1 MVSKGGSEQ
10 DIEPHLAHLGG
21 LCLHAPTLVLGEGMG
36 CLAWS
41 VDYSHFPA
49 YRCKMHATDSLPV
62 VTGGDKVLLHF
73 IQKSP
78 GDYVPQENIL
88 QALGISAEVCSSKP
102 PQVSRGLGEHCLL
115 PALKYIQLALGQCL
129 AWPGAELYGL

>member
-1 MVSKGGSEQ
+1 
-10 DIEPHLAHLGG
+10 
-21 LCLHAPTLVLGEGMG
+21 
-36 CLAWS
+36 
-41 VDYSHFPA
+41 
-49 YRCKMHATDSLPV
+49 MHTTDSLPV

-115 PALKYIQLALGQCL
+115 PTLKYLSLALGRCL
-129 AWPGAELYGL
+129 V

>member
-1 MVSKGGSEQ
+1 MVSKGGSGQ
-10 DIEPHLAHLGG
+10 DTEPHLAHLGG

-36 CLAWS
+36 YLAWS

-49 YRCKMHATDSLPV
+49 HRCKMRATDSLPV

-73 IQKSP
+73 VQKSP

-102 PQVSRGLGEHCLL
+102 PQVSGGLGGHCLL
-115 PALKYIQLALGQCL
+115 PTLKYIYITRSGIVLGI
-129 AWPGAELYGL
+129 ARS

>member
-1 MVSKGGSEQ
+1 MVSKGGSGQ

-21 LCLHAPTLVLGEGMG
+21 SCPHAPTLVLGEGSG

-41 VDYSHFPA
+41 EDYSHFPTH
-49 YRCKMHATDSLPV
+49 RCKIHAIDSLPV

-78 GDYVPQENIL
+78 GDFVPQENIL
-88 QALGISAEVCSSKP
+88 QALGISAEVSSGKP

-115 PALKYIQLALGQCL
+115 PTLKCMSFTLGQCL
-129 AWPGAELYGL
+129 AWPGAEL